1 VTARDHDEQAESLG
15 AYALGALPALEAQVF
30 ERHLMGCTACQD
42 ELQRLN
48 AAAGALPRAV
58 TPYRPPASLKES
70 LMATVRAD
78 VARAE
83 PEPERAAAPPRRTWF
98 PRLRPALAVA
108 TAVAVGALAV
118 LGLSVDGDDARTVTA
133 QVDETRLPRAAASLS
148 IPEGDE
154 GALLRVEGLPDPG
167 RERVY
172 QVWVQ
177 RGEDVVPVSIFSVDA
192 SGAGT
197 AGVPGS
203 LSGVDKVMVTRE
215 RRGGAAAPTEEPVLS
230 VEV

>member
-1 VTARDHDEQAESLG
+1 VTSRDHDEHADSIG
-15 AYALGALPALEAQVF
+15 AYALGALPVLEAQVF
-30 ERHLMGCTACQD
+30 ERHLMGCTECQD

-48 AAAGALPRAV
+48 EAADALPRAV
-58 TPYRPPASLKES
+58 TPYQPPASLKKS
-70 LMATVRAD
+70 LMETVRAD
-78 VARAE
+78 AARAA
-83 PEPERAAAPPRRTWF
+83 PEPERAPVRSRRSWF
-98 PRLRPALAVA
+98 PRLRPAIALAA
-108 TAVAVGALAV
+108 AVAVGALAV
-118 LGLSVDGDDARTVTA
+118 YGLSVDGDDARTVSA
-133 QVDETRLPRAAASLS
+133 QVDQARLPSASASLS
-148 IPEGDE
+148 IPDGDE

-192 SGAGT
+192 SGEGT

-203 LSGVDKVMVTRE
+203 MSGVDSVMVTRE
-215 RRGGAAAPTEEPVLS
+215 RRGGAPAPTEEPVLT